1 LKKVDVAFKVDRN
14 ETTFIALIGTGY
26 DNRKTDS
33 NTINKDEIPDK
44 QVCILPNQVLS
55 FNNLV

>member
-1 LKKVDVAFKVDRN
+1 MAFKVDRN